1 MKTLMYLILAG
12 SLCYI
17 PKATTTDITKTEVT
31 VQNEQLISNMI
42 RKVQP
47 NISAVKAGH
56 LAKIVYRNS
65 VEFKLDPKILIAII
79 ATESNFR
86 NEMISS
92 TGDFSMAQINFKI
105 WNKEFQ
111 RLGLPRLDMKLL
123 KHNEHYGIYKLAK
136 ILSILKTR
144 YQKADQ
150 HWYASYHSQ
159 TPNLK
164 GIYRNKLNF
173 HLNSMKTVSL

>member
-1 MKTLMYLILAG
+1 MKKLMYLILAG
-12 SLCYI
+12 SIIYI
-17 PKATTTDITKTEVT
+17 PKATTTDITKTEVIA
-31 VQNEQLISNMI
+31 QNELLVSNMI

-47 NISAVKAGH
+47 NISVAKANH
-56 LAKIVYRNS
+56 LAKTIYRNS

-86 NEMISS
+86 NEVISS

-105 WNKEFQ
+105 WNKEFE
-111 RLGLPRLDMKLL
+111 RLGMPKLDMKLL
-123 KHNEHYGIYKLAK
+123 RNNEHYGIYKLAR
-136 ILSILKTR
+136 ILSILKMR

-164 GIYRNKLNF
+164 GIYKSKLNL
-173 HLNSMKTVSL
+173 HLNSMRTVQL